1 MTSNQVMQEMQ
12 AYKVAAQNAE
22 DARAHAMG
30 MQRSSNLALKAS
42 VVEREAPPQASIEAR
57 LEMCPKDM
65 RHEYH
70 EHMAFVGTPDY
81 PSGIPDMHTIHDPMI
96 SVS

>member
-12 AYKVAAQNAE
+12 AYKVVAQNAE
-22 DARAHAMG
+22 DASARAIG
-30 MQRSSNLALKAS
+30 MQKSSNLALKAS
-42 VVEREAPPQASIEAR
+42 VVEREVPLQANVDAR

-70 EHMAFVGTPDY
+70 EHMAFYGKTF
-81 PSGIPDMHTIHDPMI
+81 
-96 SVS
+96 